1 MHNGDLHSWKEIA
14 DYLGV
19 TVRTAQNWEKER
31 ALPVRRLPG
40 GRARVLA
47 VAQELDEWKLSG
59 QAAEQD
65 GEIAPSLPGPKAVT
79 ATVPAKRL
87 FLVAGLAA
95 LLLAVLAFGYL
106 AWMRPGQPKRWT
118 ADGDTLIVLDSHNR
132 EIWRWSAAFPLGP
145 YYTEEYSR
153 NTSRHIWIG
162 DLDGDGDN
170 ETLLTP
176 LPEQVTEIGTSAPL
190 LCFDKR
196 GNIRWK
202 FTPGRV
208 VTSAKPEQFPNLYVV
223 ANFQVARFAQGR
235 PNSIIVSAIQIPD
248 YPNQI
253 ALLDV
258 QTGKVIREYW
268 HSGYVG
274 DLTREI
280 LLADMDGNGV
290 SEIYLA
296 GGDIGSRRITLVALD
311 PDRFEG
317 ASYEEN
323 PEFRILG
330 FPPGRE
336 MYSVLFP
343 NSCLNLGSDIGAV
356 NALFREPAG
365 IGIGVDEVPLDRS
378 FDPVLFYYLSLAG
391 RFLRM
396 SPSNGFRLAHEA
408 AEREGRLDHT
418 FSIEEQKALERAV
431 IILPPSYKQ
440 LEALA
445 QKKPDPAR

>member
-31 ALPVRRLPG
+31 GLPVRRLPG

-79 ATVPAKRL
+79 ATAPAKRL
-87 FLVAGLAA
+87 ILVAGLAA

-118 ADGDTLIVLDSHNR
+118 VDGDTMIVLDSHGH
-132 EIWRWSAAFPLGP
+132 EVWRWSAEYPFGP
-145 YYTEEYSR
+145 YYTEEYNR
-153 NTSRHIWIG
+153 NTRRYIWIG

-176 LPEQVTEIGTSAPL
+176 LPELVHKIGTSAPL

-196 GNIRWK
+196 GNLRWQ
-202 FTPGRV
+202 FIPGRV
-208 VTSAKPEQFPNLYVV
+208 VTSAKPEQFPNLYIV
-223 ANFQVARFAQGR
+223 ANFQVARFAEGR
-235 PNSIIVSAIQIPD
+235 PTSILVSAIQIPD

-253 ALLDV
+253 ALLNV
-258 QTGKVIREYW
+258 QTGKSTREYW
-268 HSGYVG
+268 HSGYIG
-274 DLTREI
+274 DYTREI
-280 LLADMDGNGV
+280 ELADLDGNGV

-317 ASYEEN
+317 ASFEDNSEY
-323 PEFRILG
+323 RILG
-330 FPPGRE
+330 FAPGRE
-336 MYSVLFP
+336 MYRVLFP
-343 NSCLNLGSDIGAV
+343 HSCLNLGSDMGAV
-356 NALFREPAG
+356 TALFREPAG
-365 IGIGVDEVPLDRS
+365 IGIGVNEVPLDKS
-378 FDPVLFYYLSLAG
+378 FLPILFYYLSLDG

-396 SPSNGFRLAHEA
+396 SPSNDFRLAHEA

-418 FSIEEQKALERAV
+418 FKAEEQKALESAV
-431 IILPPSYKQ
+431 VVLPPSYKQ
-440 LEALA
+440 QEAMA
-445 QKKPDPAR
+445 QRKPDPAR